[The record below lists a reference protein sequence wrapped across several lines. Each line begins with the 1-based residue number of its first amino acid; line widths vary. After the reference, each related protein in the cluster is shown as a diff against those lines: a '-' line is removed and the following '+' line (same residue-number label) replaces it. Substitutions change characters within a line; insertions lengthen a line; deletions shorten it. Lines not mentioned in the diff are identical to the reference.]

1 MKHIH
6 MIGIGGTGLSAI
18 AHILLQKGYRVSG
31 SDHVAS
37 PLFKSITEAGA
48 QTFLGHAPGHIQE
61 PDLVIRSSAVPDD
74 NPEVI
79 TALSKGIPVLKRR
92 EFLPELTQG
101 KLTLAVAGSHGKTTT
116 TAMLAWILHRLG
128 TDPSFIS
135 GGVVNQLGT
144 NAHAGSG
151 PHFVIEADEYDHMFL
166 GLKPNIAIVTNI
178 EHDHPDCFPTAADYR
193 AAFKAFLEQVEPDG
207 KALMC
212 LDDPETRALR
222 TDLTENNSQLPVP
235 ARVLGYGTSS
245 KTNYLAKGITF
256 SGGYPQFELAYL
268 HETSV
273 KASDR
278 GWVKNLGLV
287 RLSVPGHHNILN
299 ATGALGVI
307 HQLGLAIPEA
317 IQAIGEF
324 TGAARRFEILG
335 QANRVTIIDDYGH
348 HPSEI
353 AVTLEAARSRYPGH
367 RIWAVWQ
374 PHTYSRAQN
383 LAEGFVQAL
392 NLADK
397 VLVLKVYAAREQDP
411 GYSPEEI
418 LRALS
423 EKKAGYAPDFDLAE
437 EYLLDNLAS
446 GDIVIIFSAGDATE
460 LSLALL
466 QALKQ
471 QEIGA

>member
-18 AHILLQKGYRVSG
+18 AHVLLQKGYTVSG
-31 SDHVAS
+31 SDCVAS
-37 PLFKSITEAGA
+37 PLFTAVTEAGA
-48 QTFLGHAPGHIQE
+48 QTFLGHAPDHIQQ

-92 EFLPELTQG
+92 EFLQELTQG
-101 KLTLAVAGSHGKTTT
+101 KVTLAVAGSHGKTTT
-116 TAMLAWILHRLG
+116 TAMLVWILHRLG

-135 GGVVNQLGT
+135 GGVVNQLAT

-166 GLKPNIAIVTNI
+166 GLTPKIAIVTNI
-178 EHDHPDCFPTAADYR
+178 EHDHPDCFPTVADYR
-193 AAFKAFLEQVEPDG
+193 AAFKAFIEQVDLDG

-212 LDDPETRALR
+212 LDDPGAHALM
-222 TDLTENNSQLPVP
+222 TELTGIKPQLI
-235 ARVLGYGTSS
+235 GYGTSPNAS
-245 KTNYLAKGITF
+245 YLAKNITY
-256 SGGYPQFELAYL
+256 SEGYPQFELSSR
-268 HETSV
+268 HEIS
-273 KASDR
+273 ANGSDH
-278 GWVKNLGLV
+278 GWVEDLALV
-287 RLSVPGHHNILN
+287 KLSVPGRHNILN
-299 ATGALGVI
+299 ATGALGAI
-307 HQLGLAIPEA
+307 HQLGLAMPEA
-317 IQAIGEF
+317 IQAISEF
-324 TGAARRFEILG
+324 TGAGRRFEILG

-353 AVTLEAARSRYPGH
+353 AATLEAARSRYPGH

-374 PHTYSRAQN
+374 PHTYSRTQN

-392 NLADK
+392 NLADN

-411 GYSPEEI
+411 GFSAEEI
-418 LRALS
+418 VKALS
-423 EKKAGYAPDFDLAE
+423 VNKAGYAPDFDLAE
-437 EYLLDNLAS
+437 EFLLKNLAF
-446 GDIVIIFSAGDATE
+446 GDIVIIFSAGDAIK
-460 LSLALL
+460 LSQKLL
-466 QALKQ
+466 QALDQ